1 MRFEVVLQWPAHSL
15 NRYDEM
21 VSVEELLI
29 AKLTKQSKVDGQDF
43 GTGETNIFVH
53 TDDPRRAFTEIKS
66 ILSGHRLWPDAVIA
80 YRQWMEL
87 NTAYSGRRALRP
99 SMSGKA
105 TYRDLTAEIV
115 SDECYGDFRTVIAL

>member
-1 MRFEVVLQWPAHSL
+1 MWGGGTLVGSSPMRFEVVLQWPAHSL

-29 AKLTKQSKVDGQDF
+29 AKLTKQSKVDGHDF

-80 YRQWMEL
+80 YRQMDGTE
-87 NTAYSGRRALRP
+87 YSVLWPQGT
-99 SMSGKA
+99 KA
-105 TYRDLTAEIV
+105 FNVR
-115 SDECYGDFRTVIAL
+115 